1 MESALGFPLL
11 LNAVWRSGN
20 SGMGERTS
28 GWGGFGE
35 AESIDPCSARR
46 VGQGKPVLGADLSAA
61 VRVKVSTDV
70 QASGL
75 SSGQKAGQCMLWM
88 FFYKSTY
95 SEDMAEV
102 KLIQK
107 CSVTIFSSNNIYS
120 TLWHYTYVTFC
131 FKKQEDLLSA
141 LVITWKKYVPS
152 IPWILSMLY
161 QMNAMMRL
169 WCWSVPVSLT
179 SHVFD
184 ERRRGT
190 GRVLAGGPG
199 IPQCIHLLIRRR

>member
-102 KLIQK
+102 KLIHLKSEMQ
-107 CSVTIFSSNNIYS
+107 CNNIFQQQYLLYIM
-120 TLWHYTYVTFC
+120 TLHICYF
-131 FKKQEDLLSA
+131 LL
-141 LVITWKKYVPS
+141 
-152 IPWILSMLY
+152 
-161 QMNAMMRL
+161 
-169 WCWSVPVSLT
+169 
-179 SHVFD
+179 
-184 ERRRGT
+184 
-190 GRVLAGGPG
+190 
-199 IPQCIHLLIRRR
+199 